1 MGPAQEVHIV
11 VGKRNR
17 MKNGNCGKRRHALT
31 IHRVRW
37 GSAEAQVVPRFQGME
52 REDLPGSFES

>member
-17 MKNGNCGKRRHALT
+17 MKNGNCSERQHALT
-31 IHRVRW
+31 IHRVQW
-37 GSAEAQVVPRFQGME
+37 GSAEAWVVPRFQGME